1 MPTLFIRVLSVAQPL
16 SEGYQIGGEWLILEN
31 DGAERGRGVTDYR
44 GFAELVDPSAEWLSN
59 PANVVLIVP
68 SEHVLGVNCEVPG
81 RNVNQIR
88 KALPFVVEEFVAT
101 DIEGMH
107 LAHGGIQRNRPVHC
121 NLIDRVLL
129 AGWQDCFASLGIPP
143 GFVVSEAEL
152 LPDEPDTA
160 FALFDGDHVL
170 IKTGGQAATLDRA
183 NLPFALGGVEES
195 RLRVVNGTL
204 TDAEHE
210 QFHERLEVFSDTAN
224 ARTDT
229 TLGYLAHR
237 WRSHPEAINLLQG
250 EFSPPSTSSVDTA
263 RWRSIAVL
271 AACWVGVALIALL
284 AQGFWA
290 NHQASKL
297 EAEAIALYKDIY
309 PQDKRVTTANVRRR
323 TATHLG
329 EGGADSNEAPFLSL
343 LGVVA
348 GSLDPKAFLQRVTYN
363 GNRSELGIDLIVTS
377 YDELDRVKEALS
389 GQGLNVEMGGAQQ
402 QEDNKVRTTLR
413 LTAAG
418 GGR

>member
-1 MPTLFIRVLSVAQPL
+1 MPTLFIRVLSVAQPQ

-44 GFAELVDPSAEWLSN
+44 GFAELVDPSAQWLSN
-59 PANVVLIVP
+59 PSNVVLIVP

-107 LAHGGIQRNRPVHC
+107 LAHGGIQRNSPVHC

-152 LPDEPDTA
+152 LPDELDTA

-170 IKTGGQAATLDRA
+170 IKTGGQAATLDRG
-183 NLPFALGGVEES
+183 NLSFALGGVEES

-210 QFHERLEVFSDTAN
+210 QFHDRLEVFSDTAH
-224 ARTDT
+224 ARADT

-237 WRSHPEAINLLQG
+237 WRDNPDAINLLQG
-250 EFSPPSTSSVDTA
+250 EFRPPSSSGADNA
-263 RWRSIAVL
+263 RWRSVGLL
-271 AACWVGVALIALL
+271 AACWVGLALFAAI
-284 AQGFWA
+284 AQGWWA
-290 NHQASKL
+290 DHQANKL
-297 EAEAIALYKDIY
+297 ETQALALYKDIY
-309 PQDKRVTTANVRRR
+309 PGDKRVSTANVRRR

-329 EGGADSNEAPFLSL
+329 EGGGDANAAPFLSL

-348 GSLDPKAFLQRVTYN
+348 STLDPNAFLQRITYN
-363 GNRSELGIDLIVTS
+363 GNRSELGIDLVVTS
-377 YDELDRVKEALS
+377 YDELDRVKEALTS
-389 GQGLNVEMGGAQQ
+389 EGLNVEMGGAEQQ
-402 QEDNKVRTTLR
+402 QDNKVRTTLR
-413 LTAAG
+413 LTAG
-418 GGR
+418 GGAP